1 MTHIIISYRDAQAA
15 AALRLVETLRGTMP
29 HAAIT
34 VDVANLTAP
43 ISAESVVLVIIGRR
57 WASGLWL
64 NDPTDADRTAIA
76 AALEAGSA
84 VIPVLVDG
92 ADMPPSHALP
102 DDLRLLIRYNPVTLN
117 SADSRPVVRRIE
129 AALEDPSAR
138 APSRLRTFLSSP
150 LLKVAAINFYGSAL
164 FFHAEFIRFVDDL
177 LAFIG
182 SDFIAMFIPGALAGC
197 VLAATLRYAVPR
209 AATQTLALI
218 VVASGIAT
226 GIFFEGF
233 NRTAFGFDTRIRQE
247 FDWGEL
253 VPWIILCVVVISA
266 GLAFA
271 CSRYNRLLPPDAPR
285 FNPRRTLRAAVLLAV
300 LPTAVAAIL
309 AAAEGILHTSYEFSV
324 ALVFAPYNALAAL
337 ILILQFRYSAG
348 DRL

>member
-1 MTHIIISYRDAQAA
+1 MAHIIISYRDSQAA
-15 AALRLVETLRGTMP
+15 AALHLADTLRGTLP
-29 HAAIT
+29 DATIT
-34 VDVANLTAP
+34 AGVANLTQP
-43 ISAESVVLVIIGRR
+43 INAESVMLVIIGRR

-64 NDPTDADRTAIA
+64 NDPNDGDRIAIA
-76 AALEAGSA
+76 AALEADSA
-84 VIPVLVDG
+84 IIPVLVDG
-92 ADMPPSHALP
+92 ADMPASHALP
-102 DDLRLLIRYNPVTLN
+102 DELRPLVGYNPVALN

-129 AALEDPSAR
+129 YALKSPAAH
-138 APSRLRTFLSSP
+138 APSRLRLLLASP
-150 LLKVAAINFYGSAL
+150 LLKVVAINFYGSAL
-164 FFHAEFIRFVDDL
+164 FFHAEFIRFIDDL

-182 SDFIAMFIPGALAGC
+182 SDFIAMLIPGALAGC
-197 VLAATLRYAVPR
+197 VLAATLRYAFPR
-209 AATQTLALI
+209 VAMQTLALI
-218 VVASGIAT
+218 VIASGLAA

-253 VPWIILCVVVISA
+253 VPWVILTVVVIA
-266 GLAFA
+266 TGLAFA
-271 CSRYNRLLPPDAPR
+271 CSRYNRLLPPGAPR

-300 LPTAVAAIL
+300 LPTAAAAIL

-348 DRL
+348 DRP

>member
-1 MTHIIISYRDAQAA
+1 MTHIIISYRDAQAT
-15 AALRLVETLRGTMP
+15 AALRLADTLRGTMP
-29 HAAIT
+29 QAAIT
-34 VDVANLTAP
+34 ADVANLTDP
-43 ISAESVVLVIIGRR
+43 ISAESVLLVMIGRR

-64 NDPTDADRTAIA
+64 NDPTDSDRTAIA
-76 AALEAGSA
+76 AALEAGSTI
-84 VIPVLVDG
+84 IPVLVDG
-92 ADMPPSHALP
+92 ADMPASHALP
-102 DDLRLLIRYNPVTLN
+102 DDLRPLVNYNPVTLN

-129 AALEDPSAR
+129 IALENPSAR

-164 FFHAEFIRFVDDL
+164 FFHAEFIRFIDDL
-177 LAFIG
+177 LAFVR

-197 VLAATLRYAVPR
+197 VLAATLRYAVPKV
-209 AATQTLALI
+209 AMQTLVLI
-218 VVASGIAT
+218 AIASGIAT

-253 VPWIILCVVVISA
+253 VPWVILSVVVISA

-271 CSRYNRLLPPDAPR
+271 CSRYNRVLPPDAPH
-285 FNPRRTLRAAVLLAV
+285 FNPRRTLRAALLLAV
-300 LPTAVAAIL
+300 LPTAAAAVL
-309 AAAEGILHTSYEFSV
+309 VSAEGILNTSYEFSV
-324 ALVFAPYNALAAL
+324 ALFFAPYNALAAL